1 MDREKDSVLSALQDK
16 LKRSKIY
23 ILRKRSIVNFSLIYF
38 QNDI

>member
-16 LKRSKIY
+16 LKRNKIY